1 MLLKHPSNFLGLLKM
16 LLIIFKT
23 ELKPKWTKYCILS
36 EIGFENMNANP
47 NNI

>member
-16 LLIIFKT
+16 LLINCKI
-23 ELKPKWTKYCILS
+23 ELKPKWTKYCIFS
-36 EIGFENMNANP
+36 ETGFENMNANP